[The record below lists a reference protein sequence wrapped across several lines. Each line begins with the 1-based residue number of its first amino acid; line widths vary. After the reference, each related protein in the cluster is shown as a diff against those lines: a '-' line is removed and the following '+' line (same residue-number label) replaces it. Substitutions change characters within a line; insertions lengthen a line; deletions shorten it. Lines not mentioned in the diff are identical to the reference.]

1 MRTNNL
7 GRALL
12 YGLTGSTVFLIA
24 CGAGVDSRRHDA
36 LWTEYRSMERAADAR
51 RDDATLFAEAEHLDR
66 AALVEAVL
74 TRNPDV
80 AAARAG
86 LRAAL
91 AEIDLA
97 TALDDPTISYE
108 VAPLSVAGDAPFG
121 QRVEIRQMLPFPGK
135 RRLAGEAALAMAEA
149 EAAEIEVVQLE
160 LAQMASEMFDDYYVV
175 ARALAINEHHR
186 ALMAEMKESAEIQ
199 YVAGHASQQDPIK
212 AEVELAE
219 LEIERLGLEA
229 ERDQITAR
237 LNGLLHREPG
247 APLPPPPA
255 ELDVAQ
261 APAGTSAE
269 LQELALEQRPQR
281 DATRARIRAAQA
293 EVAVAR
299 RDYYPDFELMAGYDS
314 MWDMPEHQWMVGVM
328 IEVPLQRGKRR
339 AAVEQAEAETAAMRF
354 EDESLIDTIR
364 VEVDRGH
371 SRVVEAKAIVELNEQ
386 KLLPAVRDQ
395 LDAARAGFAS
405 AQNDFMAV
413 VEAEETLRA
422 AELELEMA
430 RAELSRRQAALARA
444 VGLVPGL
451 PEGGAR

>member
-199 YVAGHASQQDPIK
+199 YVATGP
-212 AEVELAE
+212 
-219 LEIERLGLEA
+219 
-229 ERDQITAR
+229 DQGRGGAR
-237 LNGLLHREPG
+237 
-247 APLPPPPA
+247 
-255 ELDVAQ
+255 
-261 APAGTSAE
+261 
-269 LQELALEQRPQR
+269 
-281 DATRARIRAAQA
+281 RAR
-293 EVAVAR
+293 
-299 RDYYPDFELMAGYDS
+299 
-314 MWDMPEHQWMVGVM
+314 
-328 IEVPLQRGKRR
+328 
-339 AAVEQAEAETAAMRF
+339 
-354 EDESLIDTIR
+354 
-364 VEVDRGH
+364 DR
-371 SRVVEAKAIVELNEQ
+371 
-386 KLLPAVRDQ
+386 
-395 LDAARAGFAS
+395 AARARG
-405 AQNDFMAV
+405 
-413 VEAEETLRA
+413 
-422 AELELEMA
+422 
-430 RAELSRRQAALARA
+430 
-444 VGLVPGL
+444 
-451 PEGGAR
+451 